1 MTRYYKKGN
10 AVESY
15 DFEIDLTGNDEYL
28 EISETE
34 FNDFIDQ
41 LPEIVPEPVID
52 HKKIIKN
59 FSTIDEKID
68 YLVEVLF

>member
-10 AVESY
+10 SVESY
-15 DFEIDLTGNDEYL
+15 DFDIDLTDNLEYL
-28 EISETE
+28 EISKEE
-34 FNDFIDQ
+34 YEDFIDR

-59 FSTIDEKID
+59 FSTMDEKID